1 LGVQQVQSLD
11 GEWEVPNTFSD
22 DEQEVASGAKALNQG
37 HVNWYFI
44 PPKPSIPSLPAR
56 RLDASGAVAGD
67 PNSPKWGMSPLV
79 LDHVFTEDKTGKQ
92 AWANVH
98 AFDHGELL
106 TGQMRLVHKKRYVPP
121 PPPPEK
127 DVDLDGVLHGVLD
140 EVSHTHTHTF
150 TNTHAHMNTDTH
162 TQTHTHTHTHA
173 TACECSRILMYA
185 VAVRMKSSHTMLQ
198 CAVHT
203 MLQCEVIDA
212 Y

>member
-1 LGVQQVQSLD
+1 MTAYRRATAVSAVLVCGVVLLAHRSWDAARRLEALGVQQVQSLD

-150 TNTHAHMNTDTH
+150 TNTHAHTRK
-162 TQTHTHTHTHA
+162 HTHTHTR
-173 TACECSRILMYA
+173 T
-185 VAVRMKSSHTMLQ
+185 RMQPHVSVQES
-198 CAVHT
+198 
-203 MLQCEVIDA
+203 
-212 Y
+212 